1 MSIQYK
7 NAGFDLTTTNMTTCL
22 TMDDGSRAIIQN
34 FQCANTSTA
43 AIIVKSE
50 FVDSSASTTY
60 QIGIESIAAGDTTNL
75 AKGVLILEESDALK
89 IQCAATANVAKGVV
103 SYALINRSDENG

>member
-7 NAGFDLTTTNMTTCL
+7 NAGFNLTTTNLTTCL
-22 TMDDGSRAIIQN
+22 TMDTGSRAIIQN

-43 AIIVKSE
+43 AIIVQSK
-50 FVDSSASTTY
+50 FLDSSASTTY
-60 QIGIESIAAGDTTNL
+60 QISTESLSAGATTNIAA
-75 AKGVLILEESDALK
+75 GVLILEESDALK

>member
-43 AIIVKSE
+43 AIIIKSE
-50 FVDSSASTTY
+50 FVDSSASITY

>member
-7 NAGFDLTTTNMTTCL
+7 NAGFNLTTTNLTTCL
-22 TMDDGSRAIIQN
+22 TMDAGSRAIIQN
-34 FQCANTSTA
+34 VQCLNTSTA
-43 AIIVKSE
+43 AIIVQSK
-50 FVDSSASTTY
+50 FLDSSASTTY
-60 QIGIESIAAGDTTNL
+60 QISTESLSAGTTTNI
-75 AKGVLILEESDALK
+75 ATGVLILEESDALK

>member
-22 TMDDGSRAIIQN
+22 TMDSGSRAIIQN

-43 AIIVKSE
+43 AIIIKSE
-50 FVDSSASTTY
+50 FVDNSASITY

-75 AKGVLILEESDALK
+75 AKGVLILEESDSLK
-89 IQCAATANVAKGVV
+89 VQCAATVNVGKGVV
-103 SYALINRSDENG
+103 SYALINRNDENG